1 MQLRALPLHARSG
14 KRCKR
19 IPSLFLKGNR
29 EGQGERQDHV

>member
-14 KRCKR
+14 THLRQCS
-19 IPSLFLKGNR
+19 IDVVKGKR